1 MVGVQ
6 YEESTSLSVDAVIC
20 TDHDVLTRL
29 RPVIRHLCVGLVD
42 LATQVRLIS
51 SSPEAESL
59 ASLGPVQLFVHE
71 PLVWPLR
78 RIRFQRIVDFLST
91 RPPSLVYAVA
101 GRTYLLGAALA
112 DELEIDLVVQV
123 TSEEDLDLLGGYHAR
138 PIAHWI
144 AASEP
149 LHRALG
155 ESLGVHSDHRTL
167 IKPGVLR
174 GSQITCFDDSRRVPS
189 VLCTAPLEQR
199 SGIDVILAA
208 VEIIRDRGHQ
218 LLVFFPGTGSA
229 ETALRKAVH
238 AKKLASIITFANPA
252 AEPIELLRGA
262 DILVVAPGDNAVS
275 ARPLQAMANGTAVV
289 CFPGGAADYFHD
301 GRTAVVCEDRTA
313 RALANG
319 LESLLLDHARARD
332 LAASALE
339 YVKQYHPM
347 STMAKQTVGV
357 FRRLLLRRRTIP
369 MTP

>member
-1 MVGVQ
+1 MADVAQ
-6 YEESTSLSVDAVIC
+6 EESRSLSVDAVIC

-59 ASLGPVQLFVHE
+59 ASLGPVQLFVHD

-78 RIRFQRIVDFLST
+78 RVRFRRIVDFLSA
-91 RPPSLVYAVA
+91 RPLSLVYAVA
-101 GRTYLLGAALA
+101 GSTYLLGSELA
-112 DELEIDLVVQV
+112 DEFDVDLVVQV
-123 TSEEDLDLLGGYHAR
+123 TSEEDLDLLSRYQAR

-149 LHRALG
+149 LHRSLV
-155 ESLGVHSDHRTL
+155 ESLGVHSDHCTL

-174 GSQITCFDDSRRVPS
+174 GSQITCFDDPGRVPS

-208 VEIIRDRGHQ
+208 VEIVRDHGHQ
-218 LLVFFPGTGSA
+218 LQVFFPGTGSA
-229 ETALRKAVH
+229 ETALRKSVQ
-238 AKKLASIITFANPA
+238 AKKLAPIVTFANPV

-262 DILVVAPGDNAVS
+262 DVLVVAPGDNAVS

-289 CFPGGAADYFHD
+289 CFPDGATDYFHH
-301 GRTAVVCEDRTA
+301 GKTAIVCADRTPQS
-313 RALANG
+313 LAEG
-319 LESLLLDHARARD
+319 LELLLLDHARARD
-332 LAASALE
+332 LASSALE

-369 MTP
+369 MPP